1 VGLHFP
7 PSDFYSYFFFSFFF
21 FSFFLILTIVS
32 SLTRQ
37 GCLADGRRLGNKTR
51 PALICTSQ
59 QRSTSN
65 DGSSPLYVY
74 VWRGQTGILT
84 AGLSLSLSLSCRVHA
99 QPIKMIYGLTLSRR
113 IIWGLT
119 FLSSIGSG
127 LSSYTLRPSQPA
139 AQHNTWPFF
148 KPVVEKRLFYSI
160 FSVWGRIS

>member
-1 VGLHFP
+1 M
-7 PSDFYSYFFFSFFF
+7 
-21 FSFFLILTIVS
+21 S

-139 AQHNTWPFF
+139 AQHNTTHTHGRFSSQSSKSVFSILFF
-148 KPVVEKRLFYSI
+148 RCGGE
-160 FSVWGRIS
+160 